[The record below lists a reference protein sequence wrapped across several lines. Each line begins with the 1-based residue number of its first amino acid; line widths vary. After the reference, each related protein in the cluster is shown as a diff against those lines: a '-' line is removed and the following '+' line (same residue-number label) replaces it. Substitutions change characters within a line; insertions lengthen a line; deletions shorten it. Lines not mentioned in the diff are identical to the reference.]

1 MKDLSSMTV
10 TGWEAFFEEELA
22 KREEKGLY
30 RSLHH
35 SSGLTDFFSNDYLG
49 FAKKNTELP
58 ESFMASG
65 SGGARLISGNYPLLE
80 ETEKVL
86 ADFHD
91 SEEAL
96 IFNSGYTANLGFFS
110 AFTQR
115 DITIL
120 YDELSHASIRDGI
133 RLSLAKSFSFR
144 HNDVNDLEEKLKRAE
159 GKIIIAVE
167 SVYSMDGDF
176 APLKEIVRLAEK
188 YNAFLFADEAHA
200 GGVFGEK
207 GEGRVVEEGWQK
219 AVHARLITF
228 GKAWGL
234 HGAVILCS
242 SWMKKFLVNF
252 SRPFIYTTALPPIAV
267 FHILKRTGE
276 IKNASSQRE
285 LLKSNIRYF
294 RENIS
299 GMSGF
304 LLSSSPVQSCL
315 IKGNIAAKKK
325 AEQLRKKGLDVKA
338 ILSPTVPEGK
348 ERIRICL
355 HSFNTKNEI
364 DLLLNSVK
372 ENE

>member
-1 MKDLSSMTV
+1 MTV

-176 APLKEIVRLAEK
+176 APLKEIVKLAEK

-200 GGVFGEK
+200 GGIFGEK